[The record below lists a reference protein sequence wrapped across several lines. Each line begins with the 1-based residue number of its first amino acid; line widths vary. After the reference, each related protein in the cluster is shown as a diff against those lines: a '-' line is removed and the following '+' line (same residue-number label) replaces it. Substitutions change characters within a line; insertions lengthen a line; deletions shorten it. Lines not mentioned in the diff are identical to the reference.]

1 MANLLLI
8 VEDEDNLR
16 KMLTSYLAA
25 EGFSTVEARDGLQA
39 LELWQ
44 QAKPDL
50 VVLDIMLPGK
60 SGLDVLKDIRAVDNT
75 PVIMLTA
82 RVEEIDK
89 LLGLELGAD
98 DYITKPFSP
107 RELTARVK
115 AVLRRA
121 VNRLDKAG
129 LILGPLNM
137 DISRYDASINGQTLA
152 LTATEF
158 KILLMLAENPGQV
171 FSRLQILERVYG
183 DIYEGYERTID
194 THINNLRRK
203 METFSSLAW
212 RIKTVYGVG
221 YKLAEENL
229 ANQ

>member
-1 MANLLLI
+1 MNNLLLI

-16 KMLTSYLAA
+16 KMLTSFLAA
-25 EGFSTVEARDGLQA
+25 EGFDLLEARDGLQA
-39 LELWQ
+39 LELMKTSQ
-44 QAKPDL
+44 PDL
-50 VVLDIMLPGK
+50 VVLDIMLPK
-60 SGLDVLKDIRAVDNT
+60 MSGLDVLKEIRAAGNI

-107 RELTARVK
+107 RELTARIK
-115 AVLRRA
+115 AVLRRT
-121 VNRLDKAG
+121 VKRMDKAG
-129 LILGPLNM
+129 LVLGPLTM
-137 DISRYDASINGQTLA
+137 DISRYDASINGQNLA

-158 KILLMLAENPGQV
+158 KILLMLAESPGQV
-171 FSRLQILERVYG
+171 FSRLQTLERVYG

-203 METFSSLAW
+203 MEAMPSLTW

-221 YKLAEENL
+221 YKLAEENQTTL
-229 ANQ
+229 

>member
-1 MANLLLI
+1 MGNLLLV

-16 KMLTSYLAA
+16 KMLTSFLQA
-25 EGFSTVEARDGLQA
+25 EGFPILEARDGLQA
-39 LELWQ
+39 LALWQ
-44 QAKPDL
+44 DAKPDL
-50 VVLDIMLPGK
+50 VILDIMLPGK

-107 RELTARVK
+107 RELTARIK

-121 VNRLDKAG
+121 VNHPDRVTGLALGSLTLDV
-129 LILGPLNM
+129 P
-137 DISRYDASINGQTLA
+137 RFEASIDSQPLA

-203 METFSSLAW
+203 LEAFPDLTW

-221 YKLAEENL
+221 YKLAE
-229 ANQ
+229 

>member
-1 MANLLLI
+1 MENLLLI

-16 KMLTSYLAA
+16 KMLASYLAA
-25 EGFSTVEARDGLQA
+25 EGFAIREARDGLQA

-44 QAKPDL
+44 ETKPAL
-50 VVLDIMLPGK
+50 VILDIMLPQK
-60 SGLDVLKDIRAVDNT
+60 SGMDVLKEIRAVDNT

-107 RELTARVK
+107 RELTARIK

-121 VNRLDKAG
+121 SSRMDKGG
-129 LILGPLNM
+129 LVLGPLNLDM
-137 DISRYDASINGQTLA
+137 PRYEASINGQSLA

-158 KILLMLAENPGQV
+158 KILLMLTENPGQV

-203 METFSSLAW
+203 MEPFPSLTW

-221 YKLAEENL
+221 YKLAE
-229 ANQ
+229 